1 MLDSGHKLQD
11 AFDMGIAADH
21 HHFFYFQSADREWHK
36 LRHTWDERK
45 QEREKRE
52 KAEKDMYRQKLIQT
66 KPVKR
71 EEAQSKKTESSFYD
85 PGRYSGRPR
94 RIRRFARGAFVTYQ
108 GTLWKILNANHTSG
122 KYDLISPDYAPR
134 SGIDGMQLKL
144 SPAPESPRK
153 FQMKL
158 DMDKLNVF

>member
-1 MLDSGHKLQD
+1 
-11 AFDMGIAADH
+11 
-21 HHFFYFQSADREWHK
+21 
-36 LRHTWDERK
+36 
-45 QEREKRE
+45 
-52 KAEKDMYRQKLIQT
+52 MYRQKLIQT